1 MLAALLRNT
10 TIVLCRVG
18 IISNAEIG
26 AMHLIGKL
34 IFVRSVLPLNS
45 FLPTIL
51 TISVPAER
59 KREVRALSVKVKPP

>member
-1 MLAALLRNT
+1 M
-10 TIVLCRVG
+10 VLWRVG
-18 IISNAEIG
+18 IISSVEMG

-34 IFVRSVLPLNS
+34 ILVRSVLPLKS

-59 KREVRALSVKVKPP
+59 KRDYTALSVKVKPP